1 MLQHDIGSDRAIE
14 RGGVGIYS
22 ANPGLCKQC
31 PVYAAAISQAASPF
45 ASYSNVSDLPCLPR
59 PNGPAASKDLGLP
72 ILRISTRIEE
82 RYDFGTH
89 KGDQPKR
96 VMTRVGVADV
106 NGADAQ
112 ETQQLVAAGLP
123 HGNASPMAWARFRY
137 EGVPA
142 LERAGWDVEIDDSL
156 YDLFVDLSAPGAVW
170 DAHLESRAG
179 DWFDLDLGVEIDGK
193 RVALLPLV
201 VDVLRGMDR
210 TAVPQ
215 GDVAFANVDGRVV
228 VLPMDRIRRVLETL
242 VELHEDPQFTRR
254 GKLMLGPLAA
264 LNIAQAMPELQGID
278 ERAQA
283 LGRLA
288 DRLRTFDGV
297 PQKAIPGGLRATLR
311 DYQHEGYR
319 WLQFLREFEL
329 GGILADDMGLGKS
342 VQAIA
347 HLLQLRHEHADA
359 RPNLLVVPTSLVP
372 NWLAEIDRFAPSLR
386 VLTLHG
392 PGRERLHGRIDESD
406 VVITTYALLVRDE
419 IFTEREWDVAILDEA
434 QAIKNAQSKVA
445 RTSAKIRAK
454 QRICLTGT
462 PMENH
467 LGELWSLFNFV
478 MPHALYDQRTFARM
492 FRTPIEK
499 QNSSERRD
507 VLARRIRP
515 FVLRRTKSGV
525 ALQLPE
531 KIEIVERVELAADQR
546 DLYESVRI
554 AVQEEVRREIERLG
568 LARSRI
574 AVLDA
579 LLKLRQVCCDPR
591 LVKLS
596 SAARA
601 HSSVKLEWL
610 IETLEQLVEEG
621 RHALVFSQFTSM
633 IDLIKPELERAGI
646 PYVELV
652 GSTVDRATPVRR
664 FQAGEVPV
672 FLISLRAGG
681 TGLNLTA
688 ADTVIHYDPWWNPA
702 VEQQATDR
710 AHRIGQDKAVFVYK
724 VVAAGTVEEKILQ
737 LQARKAELAGALFD
751 AAEASTLNLR
761 PEDVEALFS

>member
-1 MLQHDIGSDRAIE
+1 MR
-14 RGGVGIYS
+14 
-22 ANPGLCKQC
+22 
-31 PVYAAAISQAASPF
+31 
-45 ASYSNVSDLPCLPR
+45 
-59 PNGPAASKDLGLP
+59 
-72 ILRISTRIEE
+72 
-82 RYDFGTH
+82 
-89 KGDQPKR
+89 
-96 VMTRVGVADV
+96 TRVGFAES
-106 NGADAQ
+106 DAPP
-112 ETQQLVAAGLP
+112 QQTEALLAAGLP
-123 HGNASPMAWARFRY
+123 QGNASPMAWARFRY

-142 LERAGWDVEIDDSL
+142 LERAGWTVEIDDTL
-156 YDLFVDLSAPGAVW
+156 YDLFVDLSAPSAVW
-170 DAHLESRAG
+170 DARLESRAG
-179 DWFDLDLGVEIDGK
+179 EWFDLDLGVEIDGK

-201 VDVLRGMDR
+201 VDVLRGMDPG
-210 TAVPQ
+210 ALPQ
-215 GDVAFANVDGRVV
+215 SEVAYANVDGRVV

-242 VELHEDPQFTRR
+242 VELHEDPQFSRR
-254 GKLMLGPLAA
+254 GKLTLGPLAA
-264 LNIAQAMPELQGID
+264 LGIAQALPELQAED
-278 ERAQA
+278 EHAKA
-283 LGRLA
+283 LHRLA
-288 DRLRTFDGV
+288 ERLRTVEGIPDA
-297 PQKAIPGGLRATLR
+297 AIPDGLKATLR
-311 DYQHEGYR
+311 DYQHEGFR
-319 WLQFLREFEL
+319 WLRFLRLYEC

-347 HLLQLRHEHADA
+347 HLLDIRQA
-359 RPNLLVVPTSLVP
+359 RRNDSEPPPSLLVVPTSLVP
-372 NWLAEIDRFAPSLR
+372 NWLAEIERFAPSLR

-392 PGRERLHGRIDESD
+392 PNRERLHDRIDRSD

-419 IFTEREWDVAILDEA
+419 IFLEREWDVAVLDEA

-445 RTSAKIRAK
+445 RTASKLRAK
-454 QRICLTGT
+454 QRLCLTGT

-467 LGELWSLFNFV
+467 LGELWSLFNFAI
-478 MPHALYDQRTFARM
+478 PHALYDQRTFARM

-507 VLARRIRP
+507 MLARRIRP
-515 FVLRRTKSGV
+515 FVLRRTKAGV

-546 DLYESVRI
+546 DLYESVRV
-554 AVQEEVRREIERLG
+554 AVHEEVRREIERLG

-596 SAARA
+596 SAVRA

-610 IETLEQLVEEG
+610 LETLEQLVDEG
-621 RHALVFSQFTSM
+621 RRALVFSQFTSM
-633 IDLIKPELERAGI
+633 IDLIKPELDRVGI
-646 PYVELV
+646 PYAELV
-652 GSTVDRATPVRR
+652 GSTLDRATPVRR
-664 FQAGEVPV
+664 FQSGEVPV

-710 AHRIGQDKAVFVYK
+710 AHRIGQEKAVFVYK

-751 AAEASTLNLR
+751 AADASTPNLR
-761 PEDVEALFS
+761 AEDLEALLAP

>member
-1 MLQHDIGSDRAIE
+1 M
-14 RGGVGIYS
+14 
-22 ANPGLCKQC
+22 
-31 PVYAAAISQAASPF
+31 
-45 ASYSNVSDLPCLPR
+45 
-59 PNGPAASKDLGLP
+59 P
-72 ILRISTRIEE
+72 ILRITTRVEE

-96 VMTRVGVADV
+96 VLTRVGVADV
-106 NGADAQ
+106 DSANADD
-112 ETQQLVAAGLP
+112 TQQLVAAGLP
-123 HGNASPMAWARFRY
+123 HGNASPMSWARFRY
-137 EGVPA
+137 EGVPV
-142 LERAGWDVEIDDSL
+142 LERAGWTVEIDESL
-156 YDLFVDLSAPGAVW
+156 YDLFVDLSAPSAVW
-170 DAHLESRAG
+170 DARLESRAG

-193 RVALLPLV
+193 RVPLLPLV
-201 VDVLRGMDR
+201 VEVLRGMER
-210 TAVPQ
+210 GTLPQ
-215 GDVAFANVDGRVV
+215 GEVAYANVDGRVV
-228 VLPMDRIRRVLETL
+228 VLPMDRVRRVLQTL
-242 VELHEDPQFTRR
+242 VELHEDPQFSRR
-254 GKLMLGPLAA
+254 GKLTVGSLAA
-264 LNIAQAMPELQGID
+264 LNIAEALPELRGAD
-278 ERAQA
+278 ERAERLYRFAQRLRSDGITDRPVPQA
-283 LGRLA
+283 L
-288 DRLRTFDGV
+288 
-297 PQKAIPGGLRATLR
+297 RAELR

-319 WLQFLREFEL
+319 WLQFLREYEV

-347 HLLQLRHEHADA
+347 HLLELSCHADVSKRGRGIEA
-359 RPNLLVVPTSLVP
+359 PSLLVVPTSLVP
-372 NWLAEIDRFAPSLR
+372 NWLAEIERFAPSLR

-392 PGRERLHGRIDESD
+392 PTRERLYKQIEESD
-406 VVITTYALLVRDE
+406 VVITTYALLVRDA

-434 QAIKNAQSKVA
+434 QAIKNPQSKVA
-445 RTSAKIRAK
+445 RTASKLRAK

-467 LGELWSLFNFV
+467 LGELWSLMNFA
-478 MPHALYDQRTFARM
+478 MPHALYDQRTFAKL

-507 VLARRIRP
+507 MLARRIRP
-515 FVLRRTKSGV
+515 FVLRRTKAGV

-546 DLYESVRI
+546 DLYESVRV
-554 AVQEEVRREIERLG
+554 AVHEEVRREIERLG

-591 LVKLS
+591 LVKL
-596 SAARA
+596 AAASRA

-610 IETLEQLVEEG
+610 IETLGQLVEEG

-633 IDLIKPELERAGI
+633 LDLIKPELERAGI
-646 PYVELV
+646 SYVELV

-664 FQAGEVPV
+664 FQSGEVPV

-751 AAEASTLNLR
+751 AEDTATLDLR
-761 PEDVEALFS
+761 AEDVEALLS

>member
-1 MLQHDIGSDRAIE
+1 
-14 RGGVGIYS
+14 
-22 ANPGLCKQC
+22 
-31 PVYAAAISQAASPF
+31 
-45 ASYSNVSDLPCLPR
+45 LPL
-59 PNGPAASKDLGLP
+59 
-72 ILRISTRIEE
+72 LRITTRVEE

-96 VMTRVGVADV
+96 VLTRVGVADV
-106 NGADAQ
+106 EDADP
-112 ETQQLVAAGLP
+112 EQLQALAAAGAP
-123 HGNASPMAWARFRY
+123 GKNASPMAWARFRY

-142 LERAGWDVEIDDSL
+142 LERAGWDVEIDESL
-156 YDLFVDLSAPGAVW
+156 YDLFLDLSAPSAVW
-170 DAHLESRAG
+170 DARLESRAG

-193 RVALLPLV
+193 RVPLLPLV

-210 TAVPQ
+210 GALPQ
-215 GDVAFANVDGRVV
+215 AEVAYANVDGRVV
-228 VLPMDRIRRVLETL
+228 VLPMDRIRRILETL
-242 VELHEDPQFTRR
+242 VELHEDPQFTKR
-254 GKLMLGPLAA
+254 GKLAIGSLAA
-264 LNIAQAMPELQGID
+264 LNVAQALPDLHAQD
-278 ERAQA
+278 ERAHM
-283 LGRLA
+283 LRRLA
-288 DRLRTFDGV
+288 EYLRSLDGV
-297 PQKAIPGGLRATLR
+297 PQKPVPEGLSATLR

-319 WLQFLREFEL
+319 WLQFLHEFEI

-347 HLLQLRHEHADA
+347 HLLQLRNNALCHRAVSNDREERAA
-359 RPNLLVVPTSLVP
+359 PSEVEATRGTPSLLVVPTSLVP
-372 NWLAEIDRFAPSLR
+372 NWLAEIERFAPSLR

-392 PGRERLHGRIDESD
+392 PGRERLYPRIDD
-406 VVITTYALLVRDE
+406 HDIVITTYALLVRDE
-419 IFTEREWDVAILDEA
+419 IFTQRDWNVAILDEA

-445 RTSAKIRAK
+445 RTAAKIRAK

-467 LGELWSLFNFV
+467 LGELWSLMNFA
-478 MPHALYDQRTFARM
+478 MPHALYDQKTFARL

-499 QNSSERRD
+499 YNSSERRD
-507 VLARRIRP
+507 MLARRIRP
-515 FVLRRTKSGV
+515 FVLRRTKAGV

-591 LVKLS
+591 LVKLAA
-596 SAARA
+596 AARA

-610 IETLEQLVEEG
+610 VETLGQLVAEG

-652 GSTVDRATPVRR
+652 GSTVDRATPVKR
-664 FQAGEVPV
+664 FQSGEVPV

-688 ADTVIHYDPWWNPA
+688 ADTVIIYDPWWNPA

-724 VVAAGTVEEKILQ
+724 VVAAGTVEEKILE
-737 LQARKAELAGALFD
+737 LQARKAQLAGALFD
-751 AAEASTLNLR
+751 ATDAATLDLR
-761 PEDVEALFS
+761 PEEVEALFA